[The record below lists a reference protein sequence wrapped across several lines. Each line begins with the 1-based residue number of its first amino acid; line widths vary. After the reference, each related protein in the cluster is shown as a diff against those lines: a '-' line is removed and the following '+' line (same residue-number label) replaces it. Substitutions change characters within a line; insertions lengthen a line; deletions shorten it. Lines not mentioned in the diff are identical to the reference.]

1 MKTKIL
7 SIVGLFVLLA
17 LGTILVATEAKAA
30 ATPVSFENA
39 VQGYIT
45 PMSGTCTRFCTRCTP
60 IGHGGACT
68 TSGAC
73 C

>member
-1 MKTKIL
+1 MKTKII

-17 LGTILVATEAKAA
+17 LGTVLVATEAKAA
-30 ATPVSFENA
+30 TEPVSFESAINGYN
-39 VQGYIT
+39 VQ
-45 PMSGTCTRFCTRCTP
+45 PMGTCTRICTKCLI

-68 TSGAC
+68 TSGSC